1 MRADINECDFTTIR
15 PAVGTAIF
23 PDKIDDIGKSR
34 QQRKKASRSAS
45 LFADFQ
51 LKYSAFAP
59 AKA

>member
-1 MRADINECDFTTIR
+1 MRADINKHDFTTIR

-34 QQRKKASRSAS
+34 PQRKKAVRRIS